1 MLVLFHLKVEYHPQA
16 RQTNLAT
23 LLEVELADRELEEQS
38 IDAV

>member
-23 LLEVELADRELEEQS
+23 LVVELADRELEEQS